1 LRARVNA
8 KKAQTTS
15 RESLAAFRAEAVV
28 AVDVAKAAEENTKAR
43 HAEVVGALERT
54 SEQLRASDAAAGQ
67 LREELAASS
76 ATNAALERGLADAR
90 TDLAAEQRRADQ
102 ERREHAAQRE
112 KTGERA
118 RLAEERFADR
128 ERRALL
134 EIDRERTAATKLQ
147 KSLDSEPA
155 AYAAA
160 ADRLRADF
168 KDAQSAIAQ
177 LHERLGATQNSGEQS
192 AASTG

>member
-1 LRARVNA
+1 M
-8 KKAQTTS
+8 
-15 RESLAAFRAEAVV
+15 

-54 SEQLRASDAAAGQ
+54 SEQLR
-67 LREELAASS
+67 
-76 ATNAALERGLADAR
+76 
-90 TDLAAEQRRADQ
+90 
-102 ERREHAAQRE
+102 
-112 KTGERA
+112 
-118 RLAEERFADR
+118 
-128 ERRALL
+128 
-134 EIDRERTAATKLQ
+134 
-147 KSLDSEPA
+147 
-155 AYAAA
+155 AAA